1 MKNAAFRSPVS
12 FGLIISNEMKRDR
25 ADFPLLPYD
34 SCSSFFHFLL
44 NHRPDLT
51 PASRWNHSLA
61 QSGMSDQNSQALLS
75 SAAHGT
81 TVLAFKYETG
91 VVIAGDRRATE
102 GYQIAANRM
111 EKVFKTDD
119 YSAIAIAGA
128 AGPCVEMAKLFGIEL
143 EHYEKL
149 DGVQLSCEGKANR
162 LGQMVKANFPMV
174 LQGLIVIPLFV
185 GYDLKRKEGRIF
197 KYDITGGRY
206 EETEFHSVGSGGK
219 DARLTIK
226 EHFKKNLPK
235 QEAIRVALLALAN
248 AADEDVGTGGPDP
261 VRRIY
266 PTMKLVSDEGV
277 QDVSENDLA
286 SIWDQLVTSRMKETS

>member
-1 MKNAAFRSPVS
+1 MKNQGA
-12 FGLIISNEMKRDR
+12 G
-25 ADFPLLPYD
+25 FPLFPPD
-34 SCSSFFHFLL
+34 PCSSFFNYLIA
-44 NHRPDLT
+44 HRPELT
-51 PASRWNHSLA
+51 PATRWNVSVPP
-61 QSGMSDQNSQALLS
+61 SSTSEPNSQVLHS
-75 SAAHGT
+75 PPAHGT
-81 TVLAFKYETG
+81 TVLGFKYEKG
-91 VVIAGDRRATE
+91 VIIAGDRRATE

-111 EKVFKTDD
+111 DKVFKTDD

-128 AGPCVEMAKLFGIEL
+128 AGPCVEMAKLFSIEL

-174 LQGLIVIPLFV
+174 LQGLVVIPLFV
-185 GYDLKRKEGRIF
+185 GYDLKRSEGRIF

-226 EHFKKNLPK
+226 EHFKKNLPE
-235 QEAIRVALLALAN
+235 QEATRVALLALAN

-261 VRRIY
+261 IRRIY
-266 PTMKLVSDEGV
+266 PTMKLVNEQGV
-277 QDVSENDLA
+277 QDVPESDLA
-286 SIWDQLVTSRMKETS
+286 TLWEQLVTDRMKEK